1 MKYEHIVKGIFLE
14 RPNRFLAHI
23 MIHGKHETVHVK
35 NTGRCA
41 ELLRKGAVVYVQ
53 ETDNPQ
59 RKTKWDLIAVEKGTR
74 MINMDS
80 QIPNRVVEEW
90 IKGGHLF
97 ENIKQIRPETI
108 YGNSRFDLYVETESR
123 KAFIEV
129 KGVTMEEDGVV
140 RFPDAPSERAVKHL
154 QELVRA
160 VKDGYEA
167 FVIFVIQMKN
177 VRYFTP
183 NRDTHPVF
191 CEALKEAWR
200 QGVKILAFDLSLI
213 HI

>member
-108 YGNSRFDLYVETESR
+108 YGNSRFDLYVETER
-123 KAFIEV
+123 CV
-129 KGVTMEEDGVV
+129 
-140 RFPDAPSERAVKHL
+140 
-154 QELVRA
+154 
-160 VKDGYEA
+160 
-167 FVIFVIQMKN
+167 
-177 VRYFTP
+177 
-183 NRDTHPVF
+183 
-191 CEALKEAWR
+191 
-200 QGVKILAFDLSLI
+200 
-213 HI
+213 